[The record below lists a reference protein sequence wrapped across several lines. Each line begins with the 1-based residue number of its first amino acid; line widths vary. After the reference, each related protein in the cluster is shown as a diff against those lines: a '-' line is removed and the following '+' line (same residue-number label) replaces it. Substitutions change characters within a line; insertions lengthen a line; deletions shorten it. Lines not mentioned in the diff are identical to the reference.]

1 MSTLSDVS
9 GKKRPEGHGTSM
21 TSSPV
26 WVRGGIAGLLGA
38 TVLALWF
45 LIVDSAQGDPF
56 RVPFLLASGLFRA
69 EGLEASIG
77 LIVLYTLVH
86 YAAFV
91 AIGIA
96 AAWACSFVD
105 WAPSTLLGVALGFA
119 LFDALVFLSV
129 SITGIDVIQELGWLE
144 VLSGNVLA
152 GLTVMG
158 YLHVSGTVKPLPW
171 WNVLANQAIV
181 REGVIAGLLAAVT
194 ISGWFLV
201 IDLIQGRPFFTPAA
215 LGSALFLG
223 ASGIAQVEL
232 TSWTVVGYSLLHF
245 GAFVIVG
252 FVASAITGRVESMP
266 PIVRGVV
273 LLLVVFEAFS
283 VGFFAVVAEFA
294 LSFWSVGAGNLL
306 AGIVMAYYLWRRH
319 PELKSAL
326 AEGWAHPGSVVE

>member
-1 MSTLSDVS
+1 MSTSTLAS
-9 GKKRPEGHGTSM
+9 GRKQHEGHGISTI
-21 TSSPV
+21 SPPL

-56 RVPFLLASGLFRA
+56 RVPALLANGLFA
-69 EGLEASIG
+69 VEGLEASTG
-77 LIVLYTLVH
+77 LIVLYTLIH

-91 AIGIA
+91 AVGIA
-96 AAWACSFVD
+96 VAWACAFVD

-119 LFDALVFLSV
+119 LFDVLVFLSV

-152 GLTVMG
+152 GLAVMG
-158 YLHVSGTVKPLPW
+158 YLYLSGTVKPVPW
-171 WNVLANQAIV
+171 WKVVADQTIV
-181 REGVIAGLLAAVT
+181 REGAVAGLLAALT
-194 ISGWFLV
+194 ISAWFLAT
-201 IDLIQGRPFFTPAA
+201 DLMQGRPFFTPAA

-232 TSWTVVGYSLLHF
+232 TLWTVVGYSLLHF

-252 FVASAITGRVESMP
+252 VVASAIAGQVESMP

-273 LLLVVFEAFS
+273 LLLVIFEAFS
-283 VGFFAVVAEFA
+283 LGFFSVIAEFA
-294 LSFWSVGAGNLL
+294 LSFWSIGAGNLL
-306 AGIVMAYYLWRRH
+306 AVIVLAYYLWKRH
-319 PELKSAL
+319 PELRRAL
-326 AEGWAHPGSVVE
+326 AEEPFD